1 MFERNG
7 KSGGFPA
14 EIGSYSTGFLF
25 LENEQ
30 LVPKNKIGIP
40 WWSSGEDSALTVP
53 SWLALCTDAC
63 KLVSIKP
70 VLLHNKAVSNPWWV
84 SQVAL
89 VIKNPPSNAGD
100 VRDTGSLPG
109 LGRSPGGGHGNPVQ
123 HSCLENPMDKGA
135 WRAIVHMVAK
145 SWTWLKWLIMYTAFK
160 SHLAAC

>member
-70 VLLHNKAVSNPWWV
+70 VLLHNKAVSNP
-84 SQVAL
+84 
-89 VIKNPPSNAGD
+89 
-100 VRDTGSLPG
+100 
-109 LGRSPGGGHGNPVQ
+109 
-123 HSCLENPMDKGA
+123 
-135 WRAIVHMVAK
+135 
-145 SWTWLKWLIMYTAFK
+145 
-160 SHLAAC
+160 